1 MAISDRELIESLRAT
16 YAWDP
21 DGLLSNACARLKQM
35 AFGDMAAARIKDR
48 RRKWAERTVA
58 KLFN

>member
-1 MAISDRELIESLRAT
+1 MKSPDKALIESIRAN
-16 YAWDP
+16 YAWDTY
-21 DGLLSNACARLKQM
+21 GLWWNHYARVRQTVIE
-35 AFGDMAAARIKDR
+35 DMTAARIKDR